1 MSAEKLLRETV
12 KGAAYA
18 TAAAL
23 LAPVNVL
30 LLLRRLW
37 YAVAAVGVVQ
47 LALLGAGIYIMI
59 RAHKKARG

>member
-37 YAVAAVGVVQ
+37 YAVAAVGVGQ